1 MVEALGWPTHAGA
14 RPRLIR
20 PLACLVRA
28 VLLSAPFLV
37 GGCGT
42 TIGQQRGRPP
52 QAAEADRLCAPRAG
66 GGRPAAPLDGGS
78 LSPEAFRAAS
88 ERLSAQ
94 GFSRAA
100 IEIAD
105 VIGAAAPLL
114 RLGELEAEG
123 RRSMAAELRVLR
135 LRQAVTDRIML
146 AMLDVSGTLAAI
158 DCEGERGDQLR
169 VRLQGIESR
178 RARRLGLA
186 SIMVGA
192 LTAALSG
199 GLSVAGVATAGDIAG
214 ITGGVAEA
222 SVGASL
228 LFGSA
233 SGTFR
238 TERNLLRE
246 VWERPARS
254 ELFPPSVWRF
264 LTRRP
269 DGDPGRATVAEVV
282 VNEWRAAELLGRGD
296 PEEERSRA
304 ALLFGPGGTYGVGE
318 LEARDAMLDLLEA
331 SVALMSRDLRHPAGG
346 ADGAA
351 GDDDGPGGAV
361 LASREGPGGQVG
373 QGGDQRG
380 GGQGDHP
387 GDHDVARDAPAHRR
401 GAARGADADDG
412 AGDGVRGRDRNAEA
426 GRREQGDGAARSRR
440 RSPASA

>member
-1 MVEALGWPTHAGA
+1 LIPASIVVEALGWPTHAGA

-28 VLLSAPFLV
+28 VLLSAPFLI

-100 IEIAD
+100 IEMAD

-123 RRSMAAELRVLR
+123 SRSMAAELRVLR

-199 GLSVAGVATAGDIAG
+199 GLSVAGVATAGDIVG

-331 SVALMSRDLRHPAGG
+331 SVALMSRDLGILLEGLMARPARRTDR
-346 ADGAA
+346 AEPSPPHAKA
-351 GDDDGPGGAV
+351 
-361 LASREGPGGQVG
+361 L
-373 QGGDQRG
+373 
-380 GGQGDHP
+380 
-387 GDHDVARDAPAHRR
+387 VAR
-401 GAARGADADDG
+401 
-412 AGDGVRGRDRNAEA
+412 
-426 GRREQGDGAARSRR
+426 
-440 RSPASA
+440 

>member
-1 MVEALGWPTHAGA
+1 LNPRETRSSA
-14 RPRLIR
+14 RPRRVRALTR
-20 PLACLVRA
+20 SARA
-28 VLLSAPFLV
+28 VLLAAPLLV

-42 TIGQQRGRPP
+42 IGEQRGRPP
-52 QAAEADRLCAPRAG
+52 QADADRLCAPRAG
-66 GGRPAAPLDGGS
+66 GRPAAPFDGGS
-78 LSPEAFRAAS
+78 LPTEAFGAAS
-88 ERLSAQ
+88 ERLAAR

-105 VIGAAAPLL
+105 VIGAASPLL

-123 RRSMAAELRVLR
+123 RRSIAAELQALR
-135 LRQAVTDRIML
+135 LRQAVMDRIML

-199 GLSVAGVATAGDIAG
+199 GLSFAGAAAAGDAAA

-233 SGTFR
+233 SGAFR

-264 LTRRP
+264 LNRRP
-269 DGDPGRATVAEVV
+269 EGDPGRATVAEVV
-282 VNEWRAAELLGRGD
+282 VGEWRAAELLGRGD
-296 PEEERSRA
+296 PDEERSRA
-304 ALLFGPGGTYGVGE
+304 ALLFGAGGTYGVEE

-331 SVALMSRDLRHPAGG
+331 SVALMSRDLRILLEELMERPAVRTG
-346 ADGAA
+346 
-351 GDDDGPGGAV
+351 
-361 LASREGPGGQVG
+361 
-373 QGGDQRG
+373 
-380 GGQGDHP
+380 
-387 GDHDVARDAPAHRR
+387 R
-401 GAARGADADDG
+401 GAP
-412 AGDGVRGRDRNAEA
+412 
-426 GRREQGDGAARSRR
+426 S
-440 RSPASA
+440 